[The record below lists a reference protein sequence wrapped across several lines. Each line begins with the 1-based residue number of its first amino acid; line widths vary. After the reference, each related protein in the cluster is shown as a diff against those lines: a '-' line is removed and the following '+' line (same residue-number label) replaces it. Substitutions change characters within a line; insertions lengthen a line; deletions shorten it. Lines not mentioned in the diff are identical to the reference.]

1 MNNNV
6 VGLGHVAYTTNQMA
20 AMLHFYC
27 GILGF
32 ENAFALYDEE
42 GKPWIQYVRVAGCQ
56 FIELFYAKEGFEP
69 KEGTYAHLCI
79 EVKDLMAMDKLLK
92 DNGIEVYWGPVQGL
106 DKNWQCWA
114 RDPDG
119 NPIEFMQIDP
129 ESPQAKAAGIGKA

>member
-6 VGLGHVAYTTNQMA
+6 VGIGHVAYTTGKMEE
-20 AMLHFYC
+20 MLRFYC
-27 GILGF
+27 DILGF
-32 ENAFALYDEE
+32 ENSFALQDED
-42 GKPWIQYVRVAGCQ
+42 GKPWIQYIRVAGCQ

-69 KEGTYAHLCI
+69 KEGTYSHLCI
-79 EVKDLMAMDKLLK
+79 EVADLKAMDKLLK
-92 DNGIEVYWGPVQGL
+92 DQGIEVFSGPLQGL

-129 ESPQAKAAGIGKA
+129 ESPQAKAAGITRA